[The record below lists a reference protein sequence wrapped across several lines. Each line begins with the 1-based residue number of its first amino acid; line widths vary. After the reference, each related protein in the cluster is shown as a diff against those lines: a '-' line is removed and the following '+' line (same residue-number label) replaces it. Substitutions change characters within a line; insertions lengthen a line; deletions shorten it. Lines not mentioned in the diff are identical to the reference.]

1 MGAHWRFDAI
11 GTTWDIETDT
21 DLPDDAQE
29 ATRRL
34 IDEFDREWSR
44 FRPDSLVSQ
53 LARGAGVVDAPA
65 DTVELLTM
73 YQQLSDATG
82 GSVNPLVGDSL
93 AALGYDGQVSLTVG
107 VPHAAP
113 ADWQTMLAWTG
124 ESLALSRPATIDIGA
139 MGKGKLVDLTIQTL
153 AAWTEGDVTVDASG
167 DLATR
172 GAPIRVGLE
181 HPYDT
186 SRAIGVITVQNEAL
200 CASAT
205 NRRAWGDGL
214 HHVLDARTGQPVRTV
229 AATWA
234 VAPDAVTADAIT
246 TALFFEGGPELA
258 HAWDVQWVR
267 MLTNGQVEFSPRCPA
282 QLFT

>member
-1 MGAHWRFDAI
+1 M
-11 GTTWDIETDT
+11 
-21 DLPDDAQE
+21 
-29 ATRRL
+29 
-34 IDEFDREWSR
+34 
-44 FRPDSLVSQ
+44 
-53 LARGAGVVDAPA
+53 
-65 DTVELLTM
+65 
-73 YQQLSDATG
+73 
-82 GSVNPLVGDSL
+82 
-93 AALGYDGQVSLTVG
+93 
-107 VPHAAP
+107 
-113 ADWQTMLAWTG
+113 
-124 ESLALSRPATIDIGA
+124 
-139 MGKGKLVDLTIQTL
+139 
-153 AAWTEGDVTVDASG
+153 
-167 DLATR
+167 
-172 GAPIRVGLE
+172 
-181 HPYDT
+181 
-186 SRAIGVITVQNEAL
+186 ITVQNEAL

>member
-21 DLPDDAQE
+21 DLPDEAQE

-167 DLATR
+167 DIATR

>member
-21 DLPDDAQE
+21 DLPDEAQE

-124 ESLALSRPATIDIGA
+124 ESLAVSRPATIDIGA

-167 DLATR
+167 DIATR

>member
-1 MGAHWRFDAI
+1 MNAHWRFDAI
-11 GTTWDIETDT
+11 GTTWDIETEAE
-21 DLPDDAQE
+21 LPDEAKE

-65 DTVELLTM
+65 DTVQLLTM

-113 ADWQTMLAWTG
+113 ADWQTMLAWTND
-124 ESLALSRPATIDIGA
+124 SLALHRPATIDVGA
-139 MGKGKLVDLTIQTL
+139 MGKGKLVDLTIKTL
-153 AAWTEGDVTVDASG
+153 AARTEGDVTVDASG
-167 DLATR
+167 DIATR
-172 GAPIRVGLE
+172 GTPIRVGLE

-186 SRAIGVITVQNEAL
+186 TKAIGVIEVQNEAL

-214 HHVLDARTGQPVRTV
+214 HHVIDARTGQPVRTV

-246 TALFFEGGPELA
+246 TALFFEGGPALA

-267 MLTNGQVEFSPRCPA
+267 MLTNGQVEYSPRSTA

>member
-1 MGAHWRFDAI
+1 MSAHWRFDAI
-11 GTTWDIETDT
+11 GTAWDIETEAE
-21 DLPDDAQE
+21 LSGEAKE

-34 IDEFDREWSR
+34 VDEFDREWSR

-65 DTVELLTM
+65 DTAQLMSM

-107 VPHAAP
+107 VPHAAS
-113 ADWQTMLAWTG
+113 ADWKTLVAWTG
-124 ESLALSRPATIDIGA
+124 DSLALSRPATLDVGA
-139 MGKGKLVDLTIQTL
+139 MGKGKLVDLTIATL

-167 DLATR
+167 DIATR
-172 GAPIRVGLE
+172 GKPIRVGLE

-186 SRAIGVITVQNEAL
+186 TKAIGLITVQDQAL

-205 NRRAWGDGL
+205 NRRAWGNGL
-214 HHVLDARTGQPVRTV
+214 HHVIDARTGEPVRTV

-234 VAPDAVTADAIT
+234 VAPDAVTADAVT

-258 HAWDVQWVR
+258 HAWGVQWVR
-267 MLTNGQVEFSPRCPA
+267 MLTNGQVEYSPQSTA
-282 QLFT
+282 ELFT

>member
-1 MGAHWRFDAI
+1 MSAQWRFDAI
-11 GTTWDIETDT
+11 GTTWAIETEAE
-21 DLPDDAQE
+21 LPDEAKE
-29 ATRRL
+29 ATRHL

-44 FRPDSLVSQ
+44 FRPDSLVSH

-65 DTVELLTM
+65 DTVQLMTM

-93 AALGYDGQVSLTVG
+93 ASLGYDGQVSLTVG

-113 ADWQTMLAWTG
+113 ADWQTMLAWTP
-124 ESLALSRPATIDIGA
+124 EALALTRPATIDIGA
-139 MGKGKLVDLTIQTL
+139 MGKGKLVDLTIETL

-167 DLATR
+167 DIATR

-181 HPYDT
+181 HPYNT
-186 SRAIGVITVQNEAL
+186 SQAIGVITVANEAL

-205 NRRAWGDGL
+205 NRRVWGNGL
-214 HHVLDARTGQPVRTV
+214 HHVIDARTGEPVRTV

-258 HAWDVQWVR
+258 HNWGVQWVR
-267 MLTNGQVEFSPRCPA
+267 MLTDGKVEYSPHSTA
-282 QLFT
+282 ELFT